1 MGLTALARQNRRL
14 GREKSYEVDA
24 TYRYKRYTNSLAY
37 FCNYMINCL
46 GKVYVLRF
54 LSDRRLAK
62 TRDPDKVEETEA
74 AIAPAS
80 ATQPPPSPAGPRA
93 PASAQRG
100 QGHRGRPLPRRVHRA
115 HPAAHPPALA
125 HPHAPR
131 LGQGRHLLPQL
142 VPAECARRKSR
153 GPSEKK
159 NDLLIS
165 IFEFEVTEPS

>member
-1 MGLTALARQNRRL
+1 MH
-14 GREKSYEVDA
+14 
-24 TYRYKRYTNSLAY
+24 
-37 FCNYMINCL
+37 
-46 GKVYVLRF
+46 VLRF

-74 AIAPAS
+74 AISPAS
-80 ATQPPPSPAGPRA
+80 ARRPSPPPARPRA
-93 PASAQRG
+93 PAPTQRG
-100 QGHRGRPLPRRVHRA
+100 QGHRGCLLTRRVHRA

-125 HPHAPR
+125 RPRAPG